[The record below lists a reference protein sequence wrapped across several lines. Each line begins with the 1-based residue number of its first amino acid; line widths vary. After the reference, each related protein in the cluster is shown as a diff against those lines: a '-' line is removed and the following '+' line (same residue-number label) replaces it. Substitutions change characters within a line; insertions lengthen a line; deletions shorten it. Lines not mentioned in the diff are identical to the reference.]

1 MRVIGAST
9 PGCNAGLI
17 WMFVSAVFINRA
29 LTSAGGRFGCAS
41 RIKAA
46 EPAII
51 GVAPEVPPNAVVL
64 VPVPA
69 SAETDAPGAPMSG
82 LIAFSLT
89 LGPRADDETMLM
101 ARGVLKAG
109 PTLTFTGAAMFALTR
124 FDVACVMISVGTNV
138 SPPPNEKL
146 TGSPGKT
153 SPIRTP
159 IAPAL
164 AARSTFRLTA
174 QVPRSMSATFP
185 AGFAR
190 YASPGHPR
198 PTKTTSPVKPEPIGA
213 QPTVSVFL

>member
-1 MRVIGAST
+1 M
-9 PGCNAGLI
+9 P
-17 WMFVSAVFINRA
+17 
-29 LTSAGGRFGCAS
+29 SAGVRFGCAS
-41 RIKAA
+41 SINAA

-51 GVAPEVPPNAVVL
+51 GVAPDVPPNEVVP

-89 LGPRADDETMLM
+89 LGPRADDETMLPTS
-101 ARGVLKAG
+101 GVLNCG
-109 PTLTFTGAAMFALTR
+109 PTVTFTGAAMFALIR

-146 TGSPGKT
+146 TGSPGAT
-153 SPIRTP
+153 RPIKTP

-164 AARSTFRLTA
+164 AARSTLRLTEHP
-174 QVPRSMSATFP
+174 PRSISATFP
-185 AGFAR
+185 AGEAR
-190 YASPGHPR
+190 YGSSGLPDETEPAGQPR
-198 PTKTTSPVKPEPIGA
+198 PTKATLPVKPSPIGA